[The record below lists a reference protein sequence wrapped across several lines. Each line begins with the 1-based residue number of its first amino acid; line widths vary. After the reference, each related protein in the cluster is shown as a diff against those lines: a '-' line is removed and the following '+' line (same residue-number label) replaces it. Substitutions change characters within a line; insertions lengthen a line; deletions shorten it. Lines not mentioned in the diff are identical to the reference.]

1 VTTRHDRPPGDRR
14 IMIPS
19 APLARAA
26 KIPIHDDRLTAN
38 RSALALEP
46 VEPDRADERV
56 CAFRLSLVVPREQLQ
71 RLVAKDDV
79 AANGGVLDEGRV
91 NRLRYLEGT
100 PKDRRGGSIRVG
112 RYCSCEVGLGLHE
125 ARACR
130 HVGHVVAA
138 LHAGEWR
145 PPGGR
150 SYQPLAEWMPYRARL
165 RIMCVAQPSSGNAIF
180 IRRRASS

>member
-38 RSALALEP
+38 RSALGLAPKGGLRIDGGEGGFAEP
-46 VEPDRADERV
+46 TV
-56 CAFRLSLVVPREQLQ
+56 SLTDVSWC
-71 RLVAKDDV
+71 LVAKDDV